1 MLAFVICNRYQIFG
15 YHYANSSMTKTLSPK
30 SVEAVLRQVTLRE
43 LRLLLAV
50 AKAGSILKAAD
61 EIGLTQPAAS
71 RALADLEKTMGVRLF
86 DRTNRGVEATPQG
99 RILLTR
105 SLSIFDE
112 MRLAVAEINALAD
125 ATTGEVRVGG
135 TPALCGGLLAHIV
148 AQEITRRPAVRY
160 QVDEMETGRLVDAI
174 RARALD
180 LGLGREPPSQV
191 AGDIAFE
198 HVFDDRLFLVAGR
211 LHPMAARRKLSPDE
225 FADQQWLLPAP
236 GSETHRQTTD
246 AFHRHG
252 VTLPSPA
259 VTTMS
264 FLMRCKLLQKGSH
277 VTAMH
282 GSALRYAQLPG
293 ICILPIDLATSIP
306 VGIYRLQGRTLPPA
320 SEAFVEVIRNAA
332 RTMTALGTRELNA
345 ALRTVPSEP

>member
-1 MLAFVICNRYQIFG
+1 
-15 YHYANSSMTKTLSPK
+15 MTKILSPK

-160 QVDEMETGRLVDAI
+160 QVDEMETGRLVDA
-174 RARALD
+174 
-180 LGLGREPPSQV
+180 
-191 AGDIAFE
+191 
-198 HVFDDRLFLVAGR
+198 
-211 LHPMAARRKLSPDE
+211 
-225 FADQQWLLPAP
+225 
-236 GSETHRQTTD
+236 
-246 AFHRHG
+246 
-252 VTLPSPA
+252 
-259 VTTMS
+259 
-264 FLMRCKLLQKGSH
+264 
-277 VTAMH
+277 
-282 GSALRYAQLPG
+282 
-293 ICILPIDLATSIP
+293 
-306 VGIYRLQGRTLPPA
+306 
-320 SEAFVEVIRNAA
+320 
-332 RTMTALGTRELNA
+332 
-345 ALRTVPSEP
+345 